1 MEEETTVK
9 KKVGRPKGSKTKKRK
24 VVKKTEPAP
33 VMFRCV
39 HCGKEWQDRDAH
51 FYMSAYSEVF
61 EGNDKRV
68 HICSGC
74 INEMYTRLV
83 KVYKDER
90 FALLNICAMLD
101 WYFSD
106 KIYEDQ
112 KNNPKLSPGIYAR
125 FLNNQQYRT
134 SDGGGRTFRN
144 TLIEITQRGGLK
156 ETKDTRD
163 EIEEGWSENDLK
175 AKRHVLSVVGYDC
188 FNDTSYDS
196 RERKFLF
203 NTMSQYCSDEI
214 ADDPHKLT
222 QTIIMIKSMLQI
234 EKLDK
239 MINEQIKYQID
250 DSTKM
255 KEMMSDKSILI
266 KSINSIAADNG
277 ISERTAKGQRKAS
290 TLTAIMREM
299 EERGFEEIK
308 VNTVEAKMSASYR
321 EIAEA
326 NAKALM
332 AELNLTSD
340 DYAEMVAK
348 QSDMIRELQQKLE
361 QSEERNRKLYVKLKE
376 SGVDDVD
383 GD

>member
-1 MEEETTVK
+1 M
-9 KKVGRPKGSKTKKRK
+9 
-24 VVKKTEPAP
+24 
-33 VMFRCV
+33 
-39 HCGKEWQDRDAH
+39 
-51 FYMSAYSEVF
+51 
-61 EGNDKRV
+61 
-68 HICSGC
+68 
-74 INEMYTRLV
+74 
-83 KVYKDER
+83 
-90 FALLNICAMLD
+90 
-101 WYFSD
+101 
-106 KIYEDQ
+106 
-112 KNNPKLSPGIYAR
+112 
-125 FLNNQQYRT
+125 
-134 SDGGGRTFRN
+134 
-144 TLIEITQRGGLK
+144 
-156 ETKDTRD
+156 
-163 EIEEGWSENDLK
+163 
-175 AKRHVLSVVGYDC
+175 SVVGYDC

-214 ADDPHKLT
+214 ADDPHKLA

-234 EKLDK
+234 EKLDR
-239 MINEQIKYQID
+239 MINEQIKYQIND
-250 DSTKM
+250 GAKM
-255 KEMMSDKSILI
+255 KEIMADKAVLI
-266 KSINSIAADNG
+266 KSINAIAADNG

-348 QSDMIRELQQKLE
+348 QSEMIRELQQKLE
-361 QSEERNRKLYVKLKE
+361 QSEERNRKLYVRLKE